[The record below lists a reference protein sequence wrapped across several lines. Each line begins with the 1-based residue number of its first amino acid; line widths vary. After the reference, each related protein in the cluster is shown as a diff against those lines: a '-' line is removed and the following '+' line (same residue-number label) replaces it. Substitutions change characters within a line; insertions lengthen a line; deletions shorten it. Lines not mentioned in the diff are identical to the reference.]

1 MQAIKNS
8 HFYYSTEKEKR
19 MTGEQLQAMRDRMD
33 NQFIDSAEESDEFEL
48 EERPS
53 KNHIGYSETKKEYYS
68 TLSSLYYIQD
78 AQGED
83 EALKTAEEDYENGIK
98 DLKEF
103 AINKKYRFY
112 FETLGFVHACK
123 DYLEGEA

>member
-1 MQAIKNS
+1 
-8 HFYYSTEKEKR
+8 

-53 KNHIGYSETKKEYYS
+53 KNHIGYLKTKKDYYS

-78 AQGED
+78 TQGED
-83 EALKTAEEDYENGIK
+83 EALKVAEEDYKNGIR
-98 DLKEF
+98 DLKES
-103 AINKKYRFY
+103 AINKEYRYY

-123 DYLEGEA
+123 DYMDGEA

>member
-1 MQAIKNS
+1 
-8 HFYYSTEKEKR
+8 

-33 NQFIDSAEESDEFEL
+33 NQFIDNVEETDEFEL
-48 EERPS
+48 EERPR
-53 KNHIGYSETKKEYYS
+53 KKHIGYSETKKEYYS
-68 TLSSLYYIQD
+68 KLSSLYYIQD

-83 EALKTAEEDYENGIK
+83 EALKTAEEDYKNGIA
-98 DLKEF
+98 DLKES

-123 DYLEGEA
+123 DYMDGEA